1 MIKLNDFTYGIRKG
15 LPIGLGYLFVSFSFG
30 VMVVNKGV
38 APITGIIMSL
48 TNITSAGQYA
58 GLEMIAT
65 RASILEILLTT
76 ILINLRY
83 SLMSIS
89 LSQKLDDSIPTWQR
103 LIFGFGITDEIFAMS
118 ALETRKITFK
128 YMLGLISLPILCW
141 VLGTALGAYSANIM
155 PDKLLNA
162 MNIALYAMFIAIIFP
177 NARKSYKISLVI
189 LVAISISVL
198 FYYTPVI
205 KRIGLGFKVI
215 IATVVAA
222 IFGAIL
228 FPVEEGEKE

>member
-1 MIKLNDFTYGIRKG
+1 MNNFTYGIRKG

-58 GLEMIAT
+58 GLELIAQK
-65 RASILEILLTT
+65 ASILEILLTT

-83 SLMSIS
+83 TLMSIS

-103 LIFGFGITDEIFAMS
+103 LIFGFGITDEVYAM
-118 ALETRKITFK
+118 AVLETRRITFR
-128 YMLGLISLPILCW
+128 YMMGLILLPILCW
-141 VLGTALGAYSANIM
+141 VLGTTLGAYSANIM
-155 PDKLLNA
+155 PEKLLNA

-177 NARKSYKISLVI
+177 EARKSYKISIVI
-189 LVAISISVL
+189 LIAVAISVL

-205 KRIGLGFKVI
+205 KEIGLGFKVI

-228 FPVEEGEKE
+228 FPVEEGEKEWYI

>member
-1 MIKLNDFTYGIRKG
+1 
-15 LPIGLGYLFVSFSFG
+15 
-30 VMVVNKGV
+30 
-38 APITGIIMSL
+38 
-48 TNITSAGQYA
+48 
-58 GLEMIAT
+58 
-65 RASILEILLTT
+65 
-76 ILINLRY
+76 
-83 SLMSIS
+83 MSIS

-103 LIFGFGITDEIFAMS
+103 LIFGFGITDEVFAMS